1 MADQTKCAVSKLIF
15 GTMSL
20 GDVSEPFD
28 LLDAAWNMG
37 CNAFDL
43 AHVYGRKPESTF
55 GNWLSKRVS
64 APTLRCGGVS
74 RASVFIIGKGGH
86 SHVKSPKKA
95 RLSEEDITK
104 DLNESLERI
113 NIDYFDLYLLHR
125 DDPSQPVGPIV
136 ETFNE
141 LLTEGKLRA
150 FGVSNW
156 HHTRIQEA
164 NEYAVAKGLV
174 PFAISSPHFS
184 LAEQVGAPWGPGCVA
199 LSGPKEAEAR
209 TWYERTGL
217 AVFPY
222 SSLARGFFSGR
233 LKSTDRQGFE
243 EIVDAPCQRAYC
255 FEVNFQRLE
264 RVEQLA
270 AEAGYT
276 VAQIALAYVVHQPM
290 HIHPLVGAAKRA
302 EIESCIA
309 ALDLEFS
316 QSTLDWLDLRT
327 ETR

>member
-1 MADQTKCAVSKLIF
+1 MTTSS
-15 GTMSL
+15 GTIRGIDKPISRMVL
-20 GDVSEPFD
+20 GSMIIHTDRMEESAQ
-28 LLDAAWNMG
+28 LLDDAL
-37 CNAFDL
+37 DL
-43 AHVYGRKPESTF
+43 GVNTIDTAHVYGGGFSERAIGEWLTAR
-55 GNWLSKRVS
+55 GNREQVVIISKGCHHNADRQRVT
-64 APTLRCGGVS
+64 PFDLRTDLHDS
-74 RASVFIIGKGGH
+74 L
-86 SHVKSPKKA
+86 A
-95 RLSEEDITK
+95 RLKT
-104 DLNESLERI
+104 
-113 NIDYFDLYLLHR
+113 DYADAYLLHR

-184 LAEQVGAPWGPGCVA
+184 LAEQVGDPWGPGCVA

-270 AEAGYT
+270 AETGYT

-290 HIHPLVGAAKRA
+290 HIHPLVGAASRS

-309 ALDLEFS
+309 ALGLDFS
-316 QSTLDWLDLRT
+316 QGTLDWLDLRT